1 MPQIMIPAPI
11 TIMPIPI
18 KIPPKKF
25 IVLISKPLYNVYSAR
40 EKLRGHDCPQRSLS
54 IKYKGRIAQMAI
66 NVAAILINDQI
77 YFISIPFMCL
87 YLLA

>member
-40 EKLRGHDCPQRSLS
+40 EKLRGNVPSK
-54 IKYKGRIAQMAI
+54 IPKY
-66 NVAAILINDQI
+66 
-77 YFISIPFMCL
+77 
-87 YLLA
+87 